1 MLWEELTFSN
11 LENRTEDSKFGDCTQ
26 EECKIECDN
35 KCGHLCEIFFSCA
48 EGRKEDLGR
57 THHCTGHCTLH
68 TAHCTDISSVA
79 DFETRRLREL
89 TQSLTA
95 VINVLEAAPLMIS
108 TGQKDLL
115 DCMQCF
121 SFRFRQIERETLL
134 TIS

>member
-1 MLWEELTFSN
+1 MLWEELTFSS
-11 LENRTEDSKFGDCTQ
+11 LENRTVDSKFGDCTQ
-26 EECKIECDN
+26 EECKIECHN

-57 THHCTGHCTLH
+57 SHHCTTEFA
-68 TAHCTDISSVA
+68 TVHCTDISSVA

-89 TQSLTA
+89 TGSLTA
-95 VINVLEAAPLMIS
+95 VINVLESAPLFIS

-121 SFRFRQIERETLL
+121 SFRFSQRDTESLY
-134 TIS
+134 

>member
-1 MLWEELTFSN
+1 M
-11 LENRTEDSKFGDCTQ
+11 DSKFGDCTQ

-57 THHCTGHCTLH
+57 THHWTLN
-68 TAHCTDISSVA
+68 TDFSSVA

-95 VINVLEAAPLMIS
+95 VINVLESAPLMIS

>member
-1 MLWEELTFSN
+1 MLWEELTFSS
-11 LENRTEDSKFGDCTQ
+11 LDNRTEDSKFGDCTQ

-57 THHCTGHCTLH
+57 TYHSLGL

-95 VINVLEAAPLMIS
+95 VINVLESAPLMIS

-121 SFRFRQIERETLL
+121 SFRFRKTQTERLYLL
-134 TIS
+134 YL